1 MVKIKFDECKKAYNN
16 STILSDFTY
25 EFIDNVY
32 FLKGKNGSGKSTL
45 LRLLTGIEKPTSG
58 KVTNNAK
65 NILFLTNEG
74 IGQNFLT
81 IQENIELTFSLH
93 KLKFNKDINYCISKL
108 YDKGQL
114 DTLYEN
120 ASLGMTLKIGCTLL
134 FKKDYWDLIII
145 DETFSSID
153 KESQS
158 ILLDQVNI
166 LNQQN
171 NACVIITS
179 HNDIMEDYPG
189 PYKIINL

>member
-1 MVKIKFDECKKAYNN
+1 MVKIKCDKCKKIYNN
-16 STILSDFTY
+16 TTILNDFTY
-25 EFIDNVY
+25 EFIDDVY

-45 LRLLTGIEKPTSG
+45 LRLLTGIEKTTSG
-58 KVTNNAK
+58 KVKNDAK

-93 KLKFNKDINYCISKL
+93 KLKLNKDINCYISKL
-108 YDKGQL
+108 YDKEQL

-134 FKKDYWDLIII
+134 FKEHHWDLIII

-153 KESQS
+153 KESQR
-158 ILLDQVNI
+158 ILLDQINI
-166 LNQQN
+166 LHRQSNV
-171 NACVIITS
+171 CVIITS
-179 HNDIMEDYPG
+179 HNDIMEDYQG

>member
-1 MVKIKFDECKKAYNN
+1 MVKIKCEKCEKKYNKI
-16 STILSDFTY
+16 TVLSNFNY

-58 KVTNNAK
+58 KVQSNAK

-93 KLKFNKDINYCISKL
+93 KLKFDKDINHCISKL

-120 ASLGMTLKIGCTLL
+120 ASLGMALKIGCTLL
-134 FKKDYWDLIII
+134 LKKKHWDLIIV
-145 DETFSSID
+145 DETFSGID

-158 ILLDQVNI
+158 ILLDQINI
-166 LNQQN
+166 LNQQSN
-171 NACVIITS
+171 TCIIITS
-179 HNDIMEDYPG
+179 HNDIMKEYQG
-189 PYKIINL
+189 SYTTINL

>member
-1 MVKIKFDECKKAYNN
+1 MIKIKCEKCEKKYNK
-16 STILSDFTY
+16 STVLSNFTY

-58 KVTNNAK
+58 KVKSNAK

-93 KLKFNKDINYCISKL
+93 NLKLDKDINNCIFKL

-120 ASLGMTLKIGCTLL
+120 ASLGMALKIGCTLL
-134 FKKDYWDLIII
+134 FKKKYWDLIIV
-145 DETFSSID
+145 DETFSGID

-158 ILLDQVNI
+158 ILLNQINI
-166 LNQQN
+166 LNQQSN
-171 NACVIITS
+171 TCVIITS
-179 HNDIMEDYPG
+179 HSDIMKEYQG
-189 PYKIINL
+189 SYTTINL